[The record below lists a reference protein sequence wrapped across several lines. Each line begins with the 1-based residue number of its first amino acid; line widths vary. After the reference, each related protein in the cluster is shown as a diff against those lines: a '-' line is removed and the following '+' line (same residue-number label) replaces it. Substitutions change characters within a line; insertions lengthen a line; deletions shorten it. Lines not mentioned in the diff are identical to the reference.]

1 MRISDWSS
9 DVCSSD
15 LVLEVKLNKTL
26 EYGVSW
32 FFGNQVP
39 GTNLGLSQS
48 LNDFSNVGSVISS
61 AANSFT
67 FVGPSAQA
75 VVSALDTVSDVT
87 VLSAPSVLVRNNV
100 EATFNSGQQIPVAS
114 RSEEHTS
121 ELQSLM
127 RISDAVFG
135 L

>member
-1 MRISDWSS
+1 MHFLFFCFSIRGRHTICALVTWSS

-15 LVLEVKLNKTL
+15 LQVHVEAQVLEVKLNKTL

-61 AANSFT
+61 AANSS
-67 FVGPSAQA
+67 SAERREGKEC
-75 VVSALDTVSDVT
+75 VS
-87 VLSAPSVLVRNNV
+87 PCR
-100 EATFNSGQQIPVAS
+100 S
-114 RSEEHTS
+114 RWSTYH
-121 ELQSLM
+121 
-127 RISDAVFG
+127 
-135 L
+135 